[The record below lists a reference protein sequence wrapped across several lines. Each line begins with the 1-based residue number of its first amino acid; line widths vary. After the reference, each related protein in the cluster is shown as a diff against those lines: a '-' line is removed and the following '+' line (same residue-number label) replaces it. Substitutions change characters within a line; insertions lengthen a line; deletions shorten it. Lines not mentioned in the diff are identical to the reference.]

1 MVPPTVCRESRREKS
16 VQDFHL
22 IQLQFHGGLATEHGN
37 HDADLILFGFDVFH
51 NASEAGQGA
60 IHDTNM
66 VADVVAHDDLVL
78 FHAHGKHLF
87 LRQGDGL
94 VGSTDKTGDAA
105 DIPHQMPGV
114 TRDFTSLKH
123 LRQWQ
128 KRNDIDGSLYCFA
141 HREYLLNEK
150 GEWEQ
155 FTVIGKQVVTIG
167 ELERLLLAMKQKGF
181 NQYSREE
188 YEELMS
194 SYLKK

>member
-1 MVPPTVCRESRREKS
+1 
-16 VQDFHL
+16 
-22 IQLQFHGGLATEHGN
+22 
-37 HDADLILFGFDVFH
+37 
-51 NASEAGQGA
+51 
-60 IHDTNM
+60 
-66 VADVVAHDDLVL
+66 
-78 FHAHGKHLF
+78 
-87 LRQGDGL
+87 
-94 VGSTDKTGDAA
+94 
-105 DIPHQMPGV
+105 
-114 TRDFTSLKH
+114 LKH

-194 SYLKK
+194 SCLKK

>member
-1 MVPPTVCRESRREKS
+1 V
-16 VQDFHL
+16 
-22 IQLQFHGGLATEHGN
+22 LQ
-37 HDADLILFGFDVFH
+37 
-51 NASEAGQGA
+51 
-60 IHDTNM
+60 
-66 VADVVAHDDLVL
+66 
-78 FHAHGKHLF
+78 
-87 LRQGDGL
+87 
-94 VGSTDKTGDAA
+94 TGE
-105 DIPHQMPGV
+105 ITG
-114 TRDFTSLKH
+114 
-123 LRQWQ
+123 
-128 KRNDIDGSLYCFA
+128 DIDGSLYCFA

>member
-1 MVPPTVCRESRREKS
+1 MREAEENIKFKMEIDVSVP
-16 VQDFHL
+16 
-22 IQLQFHGGLATEHGN
+22 
-37 HDADLILFGFDVFH
+37 
-51 NASEAGQGA
+51 
-60 IHDTNM
+60 
-66 VADVVAHDDLVL
+66 
-78 FHAHGKHLF
+78 
-87 LRQGDGL
+87 
-94 VGSTDKTGDAA
+94 
-105 DIPHQMPGV
+105 IPRTV

>member
-1 MVPPTVCRESRREKS
+1 MREAEENIKFKMEIDVLVP
-16 VQDFHL
+16 
-22 IQLQFHGGLATEHGN
+22 
-37 HDADLILFGFDVFH
+37 
-51 NASEAGQGA
+51 
-60 IHDTNM
+60 
-66 VADVVAHDDLVL
+66 
-78 FHAHGKHLF
+78 
-87 LRQGDGL
+87 
-94 VGSTDKTGDAA
+94 
-105 DIPHQMPGV
+105 IPRTV
-114 TRDFTSLKH
+114 TRGFTSLKH

-128 KRNDIDGSLYCFA
+128 KRNDIDGSLYCFV

-155 FTVIGKQVVTIG
+155 FTVIGKQIVTIG

>member
-1 MVPPTVCRESRREKS
+1 MREAEENIK
-16 VQDFHL
+16 FKME
-22 IQLQFHGGLATEHGN
+22 IYFPQFCP
-37 HDADLILFGFDVFH
+37 
-51 NASEAGQGA
+51 SC
-60 IHDTNM
+60 
-66 VADVVAHDDLVL
+66 
-78 FHAHGKHLF
+78 
-87 LRQGDGL
+87 
-94 VGSTDKTGDAA
+94 
-105 DIPHQMPGV
+105 
-114 TRDFTSLKH
+114 DFTSLKH

>member
-1 MVPPTVCRESRREKS
+1 MREAEENIKFKMEIDVLVP
-16 VQDFHL
+16 
-22 IQLQFHGGLATEHGN
+22 
-37 HDADLILFGFDVFH
+37 
-51 NASEAGQGA
+51 
-60 IHDTNM
+60 
-66 VADVVAHDDLVL
+66 
-78 FHAHGKHLF
+78 
-87 LRQGDGL
+87 
-94 VGSTDKTGDAA
+94 
-105 DIPHQMPGV
+105 IPRTV

-181 NQYSREE
+181 NQYRIKTFIKQLNTKQDENRICPCFHQGTTSGYATGSVEGCRMREN
-188 YEELMS
+188 L
-194 SYLKK
+194 L